1 MGEGLGVRDLS
12 GYIDEVA
19 SGSPTPGGGSVA
31 AIVGALA
38 AALGEM
44 VVNLSLGRDADPN
57 AEQTLQTAGARLP
70 ELRAALTAAADAD
83 ERAYASYRAAA
94 SLPRGCAPE
103 KMARVAAMQAALK
116 EATEAP
122 LAVARAATETAEIL
136 EEVARLGN
144 PHLRSDAALGA
155 LLAETALRGAL
166 LNVRGNAALMKDK
179 ALAAAYLGD
188 ADLLEE
194 GGRDAAM
201 RAYRLATGEQ
211 P

>member
-1 MGEGLGVRDLS
+1 VVRDLS

-166 LNVRGNAALMKDK
+166 LNVRGNAGLMKDK
-179 ALAAAYLGD
+179 ALAAAYLSD
-188 ADLLEE
+188 AELFEE
-194 GGRDAAM
+194 RGRNAAG

>member
-1 MGEGLGVRDLS
+1 MPESPRTLS
-12 GYIDEVA
+12 SYIDEVA

-31 AIVGALA
+31 AIIGALA

-44 VVNLSLGRDADPN
+44 VVNLSLGRDAEPN
-57 AEQTLQTAGARLP
+57 AEQTLQTAGARLA
-70 ELRAALTAAADAD
+70 ELRAALTAAAAAD

-94 SLPRGCAPE
+94 SLPRSCAPE

-122 LAVARAATETAEIL
+122 LTVARAATETAEIL
-136 EEVARLGN
+136 EDVARLGN

-166 LNVRGNAALMKDK
+166 LNVRGNAGLMKDK

-194 GGRDAAM
+194 GGRNTAV
-201 RAYRLATGEQ
+201 RAYQLATGEQ